1 MKIRPLGPGCAP
13 SALVQT
19 AGSQIFLRS
28 RARIRAAA
36 TLAALIVLLVVTG
49 SAAAG
54 GPPGGVPPQAAVRAP
69 LLEAARANPDQV
81 FDVIVQ
87 GRGRGSNAVAAA
99 IREVAASA
107 HGTARGIKR
116 QFGVINAVA
125 AQVTG
130 AQLVKLAAR
139 PDVFALTKD
148 QPMRVAGGGGGGGSS
163 SCSACPFQGLNWPQ
177 IAGVTPFMPK
187 PSKIA
192 LPVPQAPAIAI
203 VDSGIEGTN
212 TFFGGRVLRQI
223 DLTSGGKNSPSDGY
237 GHGTFVAGLAA
248 GRVGNW
254 GGASPT
260 SKLVSLDVV
269 DDDGRAVMSD
279 VIAAADWIYQNK
291 DAYGIRVANF
301 SLTGTEPTSFMFDP
315 LDKAVERLWFSG
327 VVVVAAAGNYGSET
341 GPSGVVFAPAND
353 PFVITVGATDMN
365 ATLEATDDF
374 AAPWTAYGATPDGFQ
389 KPEISAPGRYMMGTV
404 PLVAAMPKLRPDRI
418 VAEGWMWMS
427 GTSFAAPVVAG
438 AAADVLAVHP
448 TWTPDQVK
456 GALMLTAQPLRLSS
470 QWSGGVGQ
478 VKTDTAA
485 AVLIP
490 PNPNLALNSFLV
502 ASPDGGATK
511 VFDAVAWS
519 TTASADPLWSAA
531 SWTTASWTTASWTT
545 ASWTTASWTTASWTT
560 ASWTTASWTTGGQAT
575 DGRATEV
582 QPALGWA
589 D

>member
-1 MKIRPLGPGCAP
+1 MKIRSLGSGRAP
-13 SALVQT
+13 STPVEALD
-19 AGSQIFLRS
+19 SQVVLRTLV
-28 RARIRAAA
+28 RVRAAA
-36 TLAALIVLLVVTG
+36 AGLVALVVVLVATG
-49 SAAAG
+49 SAAANSRPAA
-54 GPPGGVPPQAAVRAP
+54 PPSQAAVPGP
-69 LLEAARANPDQV
+69 LLDAARANPSQI

-87 GRGRGSNAVAAA
+87 GRGRGSSAVTGAV
-99 IREVAASA
+99 REVAASGRA
-107 HGTARGIKR
+107 TARGVKR
-116 QFGVINAVA
+116 QFGVVDAVA

-130 AQLVKLAAR
+130 AQLVELAAR
-139 PDVFALTKD
+139 PDVFAVTKD
-148 QPMRVAGGGGGGGSS
+148 QLMTVAGGGGGSS
-163 SCSACPFQGLNWPQ
+163 TCSTCPFQGVYWPQ
-177 IAGVTPFMPK
+177 LAGVAPFMPS
-187 PSKIA
+187 PSKNA

-203 VDSGIEGTN
+203 VDSGIEGAN
-212 TFFGGRVLRQI
+212 TFFGGRVAAEI
-223 DLTSGGKNSPSDGY
+223 DLTTAGNNSPSDGY
-237 GHGTFVAGLAA
+237 GHGTFVAGLAG

-291 DAYGIRVANF
+291 DAYRIRVANF

-341 GPSGVVFAPAND
+341 GPSGALYAPAND

-365 ATLEATDDF
+365 QTLDATDDF
-374 AAPWTAYGATPDGFQ
+374 AAPWSAYGATPDGFL

-404 PLVAAMPKLRPDRI
+404 PRVAAMPRLRPDRI
-418 VAEGWMWMS
+418 VADGWMWMS
-427 GTSFAAPVVAG
+427 GTSFAAPVLAG

-456 GALMLTAQPLRLSS
+456 GALMLTARPLRVGP
-470 QWSGGVGQ
+470 QWRGGVGQ
-478 VKTDTAA
+478 VKTDAAA
-485 AVLIP
+485 AVVVP
-490 PNPNLALNSFLV
+490 PNPNLALNGFLV
-502 ASPDGGATK
+502 ADPDGGATK
-511 VFDAVAWS
+511 VFDAAAWS
-519 TTASADPLWSAA
+519 ATATANPLWSTA

-575 DGRATEV
+575 DGHATEV
-582 QPALGWA
+582 QPALAWA